1 MADKLSA
8 QFAKAHWVKYADGK
22 HFCESPVTT
31 RGVPHN
37 LTPGIYK
44 CCDSYLDALETLRKH
59 AGREDA
65 PTVDSLTCLSFS
77 PWSQAL
83 PPVIEATADL
93 SMRLC
98 VRDPSLLS
106 VQSGKAY
113 LPDSTD
119 EDDAIVREPLFR
131 RPCQASISD
140 NPFATS
146 YEHVDSFFNLANS
159 IVLMCRVGA
168 MEEPHVTFGSDMAS
182 TLIMAGRVD
191 DWVRGSGK
199 GSGKVCNAVVCADI
213 LLMLNMMYPQTF
225 GVGEDMILPCWAQ
238 AVPALH
244 KKLQEQQDAGEVP
257 VGAFF
262 GDLGLDEKLVEQG
275 RAWWKA
281 FVRDG
286 NGVWRHG
293 PLGTLLSLL
302 DQHNG
307 SHNVDGGRYREV
319 RRALEQSVQAAW
331 LVASPDGVAR
341 PPPDHPASEA
351 SEPKKVRRPII
362 DPVFVGC
369 EKRGVVQRGCLVG
382 IKPHQLRQMCAL
394 AMGAD
399 LPGVSCQVCRNEG
412 GLSLRVS
419 SAADIL
425 DDKGAERSAK
435 SISPVRIRA
444 SPIQRLHFSPHPCIL
459 LTVLCVL
466 CVCFWSQVQTEGEY
480 SAPRL
485 SPLHASR
492 ANNIL
497 LPPAP
502 VRSRRARVWLPRR
515 QAGRV
520 QVAAARVGPEH

>member
-65 PTVDSLTCLSFS
+65 PMVDSLTCLSFS

-119 EDDAIVREPLFR
+119 EDEAIVREPLFR

-159 IVLMCRVGA
+159 IVLMCRIGC
-168 MEEPHVTFGSDMAS
+168 MEEPHVTFGSEMAS

-191 DWVRGSGK
+191 DWVN

-281 FVRDG
+281 FVRNGD
-286 NGVWRHG
+286 GVWRHG
-293 PLGTLLSLL
+293 PLGTLLSVL

-319 RRALEQSVQAAW
+319 RWALEQSVQAAW

-412 GLSLRVS
+412 TFLCLEHALPR
-419 SAADIL
+419 L
-425 DDKGAERSAK
+425 D
-435 SISPVRIRA
+435 
-444 SPIQRLHFSPHPCIL
+444 PCIL
-459 LTVLCVL
+459 TPCA
-466 CVCFWSQVQTEGEY
+466 FDSQAA
-480 SAPRL
+480 SPFASAAPRTSWTTRAPSGVPNRLVRCESEPRTRNACILHSIRAFFSL
-485 SPLHASR
+485 SFVCCVYVFGH
-492 ANNIL
+492 
-497 LPPAP
+497 
-502 VRSRRARVWLPRR
+502 RSRPKVS
-515 QAGRV
+515 
-520 QVAAARVGPEH
+520 AAHHHAIPTHISC